1 MIPLI
6 AFGPYKAEAAPG
18 NKSTDCKSNSEIPT
32 ILPTEKFK
40 PGAWLSI
47 PSINCTTRT
56 LPLLLKPRIPID
68 ENETDCVLI
77 STPLILRIAS

>member
-1 MIPLI
+1 MIPFMAL
-6 AFGPYKAEAAPG
+6 GPYKAEAAPG

-47 PSINCTTRT
+47 PSIN
-56 LPLLLKPRIPID
+56 
-68 ENETDCVLI
+68 
-77 STPLILRIAS
+77 